1 MTTIIK
7 PTKADLDKLVA
18 PYLKTQPSGLA
29 FAVGYASPQFSPHG
43 SLYFHGD
50 ATNQFGQAL
59 TLDGDTPFQLASV
72 SKTFTATL
80 YALLIRSL
88 SSSQTVGDYI
98 VPNGP
103 LPISS
108 NLAGISLDELVNYT
122 SGLPQDN
129 DTDEYDSPPNLP
141 LPYSMTGMLS
151 YLNASPPAVSGTGTT
166 YTYSNLAFGLMAAI
180 LSGTNPPGTNG
191 FTSLI
196 RKRLLNPL
204 SMGSKYF
211 NKVPIAL
218 LPQAYAYDYTSSP
231 PYWATAPGWPL
242 FPAYFGAGGLVAS
255 ANDMLQWLKFNMG
268 LMKVESLTSLLPAL
282 QTPSTTVEAWGTT
295 QLGLGWFITP
305 GSADS
310 PGSVWK
316 DGGFA
321 GTNTYITFLPS
332 DAPGSASSQAGVFV
346 LLNAGGIT
354 SDFTNDGPEV
364 SAAIANDL
372 LAMMQGQ
379 TPQADKSRYPR
390 SVVWRRRARPSP
402 TQR

>member
-1 MTTIIK
+1 MTTIVR

-29 FAVGYASPQFSPHG
+29 FAIGYASPQFSPPG
-43 SLYFHGD
+43 CLYFGGN

-59 TLDGDTPFQLASV
+59 AVDGDTPFQLASV

-88 SSSQTVGDYI
+88 SASKTVGDYI

-103 LPISS
+103 LPISA
-108 NLAGISLDELVNYT
+108 NLAGISLDQLVNYT

-129 DTDEYDSPPNLP
+129 DTDVNDSPPYLP
-141 LPYSMTGMLS
+141 LPYSMTAMLS

-191 FTSLI
+191 FTRLV
-196 RKRLLNPL
+196 RERLLDPL
-204 SMGSKYF
+204 SMGSVFF
-211 NKVPIAL
+211 NKAPIAL
-218 LPQAYAYDYTSSP
+218 LPQAYAYEYATAP

-268 LMKVESLTSLLPAL
+268 LVQDRTLTPLLPVL
-282 QTPSTTVEAWGTT
+282 QTPSTKVEAWGTT

-305 GSADS
+305 SSADW

-321 GTNTYITFLPS
+321 GTNTYIVFLPS
-332 DAPGSASSQAGVFV
+332 DAPGSTPSQAGVFV

-354 SDFTNDGPEV
+354 GDQTENGVEV

-372 LAMMQGQ
+372 LTIMQGQ
-379 TPQADKSRYPR
+379 TPPADKSRYPR
-390 SVVWRRRARPSP
+390 SVVWRRKGRPSP